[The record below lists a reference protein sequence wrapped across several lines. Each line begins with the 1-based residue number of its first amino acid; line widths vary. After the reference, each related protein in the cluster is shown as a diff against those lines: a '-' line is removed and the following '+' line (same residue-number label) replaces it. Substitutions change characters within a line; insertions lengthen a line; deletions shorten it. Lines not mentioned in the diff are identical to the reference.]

1 MELLIFEE
9 RRLLR
14 YNLLFQLYNDFF
26 TYGYEVCSNINY
38 EIPSGCRVEII
49 AALFYIS
56 FRRWIFFN
64 IERDKTVSAF
74 VLGAGMVEVE
84 NYLIETGKFV
94 VSNVFDDLLIP
105 VINEDGISG
114 GSANVSYDGS
124 FIW

>member
-1 MELLIFEE
+1 MDLLIFEK

-14 YNLLFQLYNDFF
+14 YSLLFQLYNDFF

-38 EIPSGCRVEII
+38 EVPNESRIEVI

-74 VLGAGMVEVE
+74 VLGRGIEKTE
-84 NYLIETGKFV
+84 NYFIETGKLV
-94 VSNVFDDLLIP
+94 ASNVFENLLIP
-105 VINEDGISG
+105 VINRE
-114 GSANVSYDGS
+114 
-124 FIW
+124 

>member
-38 EIPSGCRVEII
+38 EIPNGCRVEII

-64 IERDKTVSAF
+64 IERDKTVSAY
-74 VLGAGMVEVE
+74 VLGRGIEEVE
-84 NYLIETGKFV
+84 NYLIETSKFV
-94 VSNVFDDLLIP
+94 VSNIFQDLLIP
-105 VINEDGISG
+105 IRNQE
-114 GSANVSYDGS
+114 
-124 FIW
+124 